1 MPGLNS
7 FPQNREMITK
17 ILDTPSSPVGMF
29 RLLSGGVSPNNLL
42 ENSEQA
48 VGQKVC
54 LACGNCVDACPVV
67 LREQDK
73 IELQVQRTSLHL
85 ETVVEDSCLRCYSC
99 IKVCP
104 QVDRPLKLLAA
115 KHRITE
121 KFVHAWLAVAYL
133 LTAGTGIFL
142 NHFRGDGSDFLINFD
157 SVAHK
162 IGAIMWLLVPVL
174 FYYFDKCH
182 FKRTMKSI
190 LSLGT
195 HDVTWWKEAIKAL
208 FSKGKRPFQGEYN
221 SGQKIWY
228 LVVLGTMLVLGIS
241 GTIRWIWAD
250 TLSTTTLNLI
260 IWIHVITAYTIDIS
274 FAYHFGRKFFMRIV
288 KRFRHIF
295 RDSLILDEQT
305 SQDQQEGSSAS
316 LHEIPPMLLKS

>member
-7 FPQNREMITK
+7 LPQNREMITK
-17 ILDTPSSPVGMF
+17 ILDTPSSPVAMF
-29 RLLSGGVSPNNLL
+29 RLLSGGVSLNNLL
-42 ENSEQA
+42 ENSELA

-73 IELQVQRTSLHL
+73 IDLQMHRTSLHL
-85 ETVVEDSCLRCYSC
+85 ETIVEDSCLRCYSC

-121 KFVHAWLAVAYL
+121 KLVHAWLAVAYL

-142 NHFRGDGSDFLINFD
+142 NHFRADWSDSFISLD
-157 SVAHK
+157 STAHK
-162 IGAIMWLLVPVL
+162 IGAIMWLLAPVL
-174 FYYFDKCH
+174 FYFFDKYH
-182 FKRTMKSI
+182 LKRTIKSVI
-190 LSLGT
+190 SLNT
-195 HDVTWWKEAIKAL
+195 HDLSWWKEAIKAL

-221 SGQKIWY
+221 SGQKTWY
-228 LVVLGTMLVLGIS
+228 LVVLVTMFVLGVS
-241 GTIRWIWAD
+241 GIVRWIWED
-250 TLSTTTLNLI
+250 SLTTTTLNLI

-274 FAYHFGRKFFMRIV
+274 FAYHFGRKLLTRTV
-288 KRFRHIF
+288 KRVRHIF
-295 RDSLILDEQT
+295 RDSLNIDEQIMQGQREDT
-305 SQDQQEGSSAS
+305 PAS
-316 LHEIPPMLLKS
+316 LQTTTIVLKS